1 MTLATMLQAG
11 LPYIVLTS
19 GLLLVMIGVSIK
31 RTHAVAA
38 VLTIITL
45 LVTILSHILAYS
57 ALSDGAVQVTPLFKI
72 DGIAYLFNILFLLAA
87 LVVAFLGSEFIS
99 RRVRFKEEFYLLLLC
114 ATLGS
119 LVLPASVHFAS
130 LILGLEIV
138 GISLYAMIAYPE
150 KARAPLEA
158 GLKYLVLSGVGSAA
172 LLFGMALIYSG
183 SGSME
188 FSNTHPTDGSLE
200 GQYLYLIGNAFFW
213 SGIAF
218 KLSLVPFHIWT
229 PDVYHGAPSF
239 VTGFLATVSKG
250 AVFAVV
256 FRYVVEGNVLD
267 SSNVQF
273 ALMLIACASMVIGNL
288 LALLQTNLKRLLAYS
303 SIAHMGYLLIAVLL
317 VESNS
322 ALGYETVILYL
333 VGYFVMT
340 LAAFG
345 VVSVL
350 STQTE
355 NELDTIEGISGLL
368 WRQPFTGAV
377 LIISAISLAGIP
389 LTIGFVAKFYVFA
402 AGIDGSM
409 WTLIVALVIGSAIGI
424 YYYLRIVF
432 AAIKKPTSDAETPT
446 DLPWT
451 GVGIL
456 TFLGLCMLVFG
467 IYPTNL
473 INLIQSVVQA
483 SGF

>member
-1 MTLATMLQAG
+1 MNLATVFQAG
-11 LPYIVLTS
+11 LPYLVLTG
-19 GLLLVMIGVSIK
+19 GLLVVMIGVAIR

-45 LVTILSHILAYS
+45 IVTILAHILAYS
-57 ALSDGAVQVTPLFKI
+57 ALGDGAVQITSLFKV

-87 LVVAFLGSEFIS
+87 LVVAFLGGEFIS
-99 RRVRFKEEFYLLLLC
+99 QRIRFKEEFYLLLLC

-119 LVLPASVHFAS
+119 LVLPAAVHFAS

-138 GISLYAMIAYPE
+138 GMSLYAMIAYPE
-150 KARAPLEA
+150 KARPPLEA
-158 GLKYLVLSGVGSAA
+158 GLKYLVLSGVGSAT
-172 LLFGMALIYSG
+172 LLLGMAMIYSG

-188 FSNTHPTDGSLE
+188 FATSHPSDGSIE
-200 GQYLYLIGNAFFW
+200 GQYFYLIGNAFFW

-229 PDVYHGAPSF
+229 PDVYQGAPSF
-239 VTGFLATVSKG
+239 VTGYLATVSKG

-256 FRYVVEGNVLD
+256 FRYAIEGNVLD
-267 SSNVQF
+267 SGNVQF

-288 LALLQTNLKRLLAYS
+288 LALLQTNLKRLLAFS
-303 SIAHMGYLLIAVLL
+303 SIAHMGYLIIALLL

-322 ALGYETVILYL
+322 SLGYETVILYL
-333 VGYFVMT
+333 VGYFLMT

-350 STQTE
+350 STNQE
-355 NELDTIEGISGLL
+355 RELDTIESVSGLL
-368 WRQPFTGAV
+368 WRQPNAGAV
-377 LIISAISLAGIP
+377 LIVSAISLAGIP

-409 WTLIVALVIGSAIGI
+409 WTLIGALVVGSAIGI

-432 AAIKKPTSDAETPT
+432 TAIKKPPDEFGTIK

-451 GVGIL
+451 GLGIL
-456 TFLGLCMLVFG
+456 TFLGVCMLVFG
-467 IYPTNL
+467 IYPTHL
-473 INLIQSVVQA
+473 IDLIQSVIQA

>member
-1 MTLATMLQAG
+1 M
-11 LPYIVLTS
+11 VLTG
-19 GLLLVMIGVSIK
+19 GLLVVMIGVSIK

-45 LVTILSHILAYS
+45 VVTILSHVLAYS
-57 ALSDGAVQVTPLFKI
+57 SLGDGAIQITPLFKV
-72 DGIAYLFNILFLLAA
+72 DGVAYLFNILFLLAA

-99 RRVRFKEEFYLLLLC
+99 VHVRFKEEFYLLLLC

-119 LVLPASVHFAS
+119 LVLPAAVHFAS
-130 LILGLEIV
+130 LILGLEII

-150 KARAPLEA
+150 KARPPLEA
-158 GLKYLVLSGVGSAA
+158 GLKYLVLSGVGSTA
-172 LLFGMALIYSG
+172 LLFGMAMIYAG

-188 FSNTHPTDGSLE
+188 FASSHPADGSME
-200 GQYLYLIGNAFFW
+200 AQYLYLIGNAFFW

-229 PDVYHGAPSF
+229 PDVYHGAPS
-239 VTGFLATVSKG
+239 VTTGFLATVSKG

-256 FRYVVEGNVLD
+256 FRYAVEGDVLD
-267 SSNVQF
+267 SGNVQL
-273 ALMLIACASMVIGNL
+273 ALILIACASMVIGNL
-288 LALLQTNLKRLLAYS
+288 LALLQTNLKRILAYS
-303 SIAHMGYLLIAVLL
+303 SIAHMGYLLIALLL
-317 VESNS
+317 VESNKV
-322 ALGYETVILYL
+322 LGYETVVVYL
-333 VGYFVMT
+333 VGYFLMT

-345 VVSVL
+345 VISVL
-350 STQTE
+350 SNNHE
-355 NELDTIEGISGLL
+355 RELDTIDSVNGLF
-368 WRQPFTGAV
+368 WRQPAAGAV
-377 LIISAISLAGIP
+377 LIVSAISLAGIP

-409 WTLIVALVIGSAIGI
+409 WILISALVLGSAIGI

-432 AAIKKPTSDAETPT
+432 TAIKKPSDEFGTIT

-451 GVGIL
+451 GLGIL
-456 TFLGLCMLVFG
+456 SFIGLCMLVFG
-467 IYPTNL
+467 IYPTPL
-473 INLIQSVVQA
+473 INLVQSVVQA

>member
-1 MTLATMLQAG
+1 MNVAIMFHAG
-11 LPYIVLTS
+11 LPYLVLTG
-19 GLLLVMIGVSIK
+19 GLLVVMIGVAIR

-45 LVTILSHILAYS
+45 MVTILSHILAYS
-57 ALSDGAVQVTPLFKI
+57 ALDDGAVQVTTLFKI
-72 DGIAYLFNILFLLAA
+72 DGVAYLFNILFLLAA
-87 LVVAFLGSEFIS
+87 LVVAFLGSEFMS
-99 RRVRFKEEFYLLLLC
+99 RRIRFKEEFYLLLLC

-119 LVLPASVHFAS
+119 IVLPAAVHFVA

-138 GISLYAMIAYPE
+138 GISLYALIAYPE
-150 KARAPLEA
+150 KARSPLEA
-158 GLKYLVLSGVGSAA
+158 GLKYLVLSGVGSTA

-188 FSNTHPTDGSLE
+188 FASTHPSDGSME

-239 VTGFLATVSKG
+239 ITGFLATVSKG

-256 FRYVVEGNVLD
+256 FRYAIEGNVLD
-267 SSNVQF
+267 SGNVQF
-273 ALMLIACASMVIGNL
+273 ALTLIACASMVIGNL

-303 SIAHMGYLLIAVLL
+303 SIAHMGYLLIALLL

-333 VGYFVMT
+333 VGYFLMT

-350 STQTE
+350 STNQE
-355 NELDTIEGISGLL
+355 RELDTIESITGLL
-368 WRQPFTGAV
+368 WRQPYAGAV
-377 LIISAISLAGIP
+377 LIVSAISLAGIP
-389 LTIGFVAKFYVFA
+389 LTIGFVAKFYVFV
-402 AGIDGSM
+402 AGIDGGM
-409 WTLIVALVIGSAIGI
+409 WALIGALVVGSAIGI

-432 AAIKKPTSDAETPT
+432 TAIKKPKDDLGTIT

-456 TFLGLCMLVFG
+456 TFLGVCMLVFG
-467 IYPTNL
+467 IYPTHL
-473 INLIQSVVQA
+473 INLIQSVVQI

>member
-1 MTLATMLQAG
+1 MKLATMFQVG
-11 LPYIVLTS
+11 LPYLVLTG
-19 GLLLVMIGVSIK
+19 GLLVVMIGVAIK

-38 VLTIITL
+38 VLTIATL
-45 LVTILSHILAYS
+45 IATTLSHIVAFS
-57 ALSDGAVQVTPLFKI
+57 ALGDGAVQITPLFKV
-72 DGIAYLFNILFLLAA
+72 DGVAYLFNILFLLAA
-87 LVVAFLGSEFIS
+87 LVVAFFGSEFLS

-119 LVLPASVHFAS
+119 LVLPAAVHFAS
-130 LILGLEIV
+130 LILGVEIV

-150 KARAPLEA
+150 KARPPLEA
-158 GLKYLVLSGVGSAA
+158 GLKYLVLSGVGSTA
-172 LLFGMALIYSG
+172 LLFGMAMIYAG

-188 FSNTHPTDGSLE
+188 FANSLPSDGSIE
-200 GQYLYLIGNAFFW
+200 GQYFYLIGNAFFW

-229 PDVYHGAPSF
+229 PDVYHGAPSI

-256 FRYVVEGNVLD
+256 FRYAIEGNVLD
-267 SSNVQF
+267 SGNVQF
-273 ALMLIACASMVIGNL
+273 ALSIIACVSMVIGNL

-303 SIAHMGYLLIAVLL
+303 SIAHMGYLLIALLL

-333 VGYFVMT
+333 VGYFLMT

-345 VVSVL
+345 VISVL
-350 STQTE
+350 SMNQE
-355 NELDTIEGISGLL
+355 QELDSIDSVSGLL
-368 WRQPFTGAV
+368 WRQPIAGAV

-389 LTIGFVAKFYVFA
+389 LTIGFFAKYYLFY
-402 AGIDGSM
+402 AGIDGGM
-409 WTLIVALVIGSAIGI
+409 WTLIGALVVGSAIGI

-432 AAIKKPTSDAETPT
+432 TAIKRPSDDAEAMTG
-446 DLPWT
+446 LPWT
-451 GVGIL
+451 GLGIL
-456 TFLGLCMLVFG
+456 AFLGLCMLAFG

-473 INLIQSVVQA
+473 IDLIQNVVQA